1 MKYRDPKPDILRI
14 EELVKSVKY
23 GEIKLPKFQRPFV
36 WKDQDVRKLFDS
48 IYQGYPIGSILLWL
62 SSLPLAS
69 ERSLGDLDIDVKDD
83 FPTNYLLDG
92 QQRLSSLCGALYWN
106 GKNKN
111 SLWNVSFDLDKE
123 EFIHPKDTY
132 RISYFPLNK
141 LINTSDFINQCKV
154 FDNHEKKNVYYER
167 AEKLLKS
174 IKDYK
179 IPAVRI
185 GDMTI
190 NEVAPIFERINSTG
204 RKLTIVD
211 LMRAATWKGGFDLND
226 AIKDIKETC
235 EYSGFF
241 NIPDSHILRNIS
253 AYFDLGVHKEDI
265 DKLRDRTSEELQ
277 TASNEIISSYKRA
290 IDFFNTNLSIT
301 SNAYIPY
308 SMQLTLVVEFFRL
321 NPIPDLNKIQSLCKW
336 FWQSSF
342 SRHFEGGGV
351 GQISKD
357 LSNIRALASGEI
369 ESIPKSKSIDYS
381 TIFES
386 KLMLNKAISKAF
398 VLLLSLAKPK
408 SLYDG
413 LQFKNEEEL
422 RFANRE
428 VLHTI
433 VPKLF
438 KFDLTMNFETPVNYA
453 LITSVHNTLLSD
465 TPPYIY
471 LKRLQNANPDE
482 FFEILESNYINKE
495 AYDCIIDN
503 DFSGFIYK
511 RNELLSNA
519 IKSLI
524 Q

>member
-36 WKDQDVRKLFDS
+36 WKDKDVRKLFDS
-48 IYQGYPIGSILLWL
+48 IYKGYPIGSILLWL

-69 ERSLGDLDIDVKDD
+69 ERSLGDLDIEVKDD

-106 GKNKN
+106 GKNSN
-111 SLWNVSFDLDKE
+111 SLWNISFDLEKE
-123 EFIHPKDTY
+123 EFIHPKDTFK
-132 RISYFPLNK
+132 INYFPLNK

-154 FDNHEKKNVYYER
+154 FDIHEKKNTYYDR

-185 GDMTI
+185 GDMSI

-226 AIKDIKETC
+226 AIKDIKEIS
-235 EYSGFF
+235 EFSGFF

-265 DKLRDRTSEELQ
+265 DKLRDRKSEELQ
-277 TASNEIISSYKRA
+277 TASNDIISAYKRA
-290 IDFFNTNLSIT
+290 IDFFNTTLAVT

-308 SMQLTLVVEFFRL
+308 SMQLTLVVEFFRI
-321 NPIPDLNKIQSLCKW
+321 NPTPSLMQLKSLSKW
-336 FWQSSF
+336 FWQTSF

-351 GQISKD
+351 GQINKD
-357 LSNIRALASGEI
+357 LKNIRDLADGTI
-369 ESIPKSKSIDYS
+369 ETIPQSKTIDFN
-381 TIFES
+381 TIFQS
-386 KLMLNKAISKAF
+386 RLILNKAISKAF
-398 VLLLSLAKPK
+398 VLLLSIEKPK
-408 SLYDG
+408 SLYNG
-413 LQFKNEEEL
+413 QIFNNEEEL
-422 RFANRE
+422 RFTNRE
-428 VLHTI
+428 VLHSI
-433 VPKLF
+433 IPKSF
-438 KFDLTMNFETPVNYA
+438 KLDSSINFETPLNYS
-453 LITSVHNTLLSD
+453 LITSVHNSMLSD
-465 TPPYIY
+465 TPPSIY
-471 LKRLQNANPDE
+471 LNNLKEDNPED
-482 FFEILESNYINKE
+482 FREILESNFIDEE
-495 AYDCIIDN
+495 AYNYLIN
-503 DFSGFIYK
+503 LKFSDFLNIRSVLITN
-511 RNELLSNA
+511 R
-519 IKSLI
+519 IKLLI

>member
-36 WKDQDVRKLFDS
+36 WKDKDVRKLFDS
-48 IYQGYPIGSILLWL
+48 IYKGYPIGSILLWL

-69 ERSLGDLDIDVKDD
+69 ERSLGDLDIEVKED

-111 SLWNVSFDLDKE
+111 SLWNISFDLEKE
-123 EFIHPKDTY
+123 EFIHPKDTFKL
-132 RISYFPLNK
+132 SYFPLNK

-154 FDNHEKKNVYYER
+154 FDIHEKKNIYYDR

-185 GDMTI
+185 GDMSI

-226 AIKDIKETC
+226 AIKDIKEIS
-235 EYSGFF
+235 EFSGFF

-265 DKLRDRTSEELQ
+265 DKLRDRKSEDLQ
-277 TASNEIISSYKRA
+277 IASNEIINSYKRA
-290 IDFFNTNLSIT
+290 IEFFNTNLSIT

-321 NPIPDLNKIQSLCKW
+321 NPTPNLEQLKSLTKW
-336 FWQSSF
+336 FWQTSF

-357 LSNIRALASGEI
+357 LKNIRYLAEGSI
-369 ESIPKSKSIDYS
+369 ESIPITKTIDFS
-381 TIFES
+381 TIFQS
-386 KLMLNKAISKAF
+386 KLILNKAISKAF
-398 VLLLSLAKPK
+398 VLLLSINKPR
-408 SLYDG
+408 SLFDG
-413 LQFKNEEEL
+413 QSFNNDEEL
-422 RFANRE
+422 RFSNRE
-428 VLHTI
+428 VLHSI
-433 VPKLF
+433 IPKSF
-438 KFDLTMNFETPVNYA
+438 KLDSSINFETPINYS
-453 LITSVHNTLLSD
+453 LITSVHNSLLSD
-465 TPPYIY
+465 TPPLIY
-471 LKRLQNANPDE
+471 LNRLKDKYPED
-482 FFEILESNYINKE
+482 FIKILESNFIDEQAYNCIKNLDFNGFLNRRSEIITNK
-495 AYDCIIDN
+495 I
-503 DFSGFIYK
+503 K
-511 RNELLSNA
+511 LL
-519 IKSLI
+519 IK
-524 Q
+524 